1 MSRLLASAWVIARRD
16 YIATVFSRIFI
27 LFLATPIF
35 PVLFGTMF
43 GAIGAN
49 QDQSTAHR
57 PVVALIADAA
67 ATRGLVAARDRL
79 AQRLGDDALPDL
91 AQLPPVDGDNGGRI
105 ARQLLVA
112 PRRHY
117 AAVLSGSL
125 ADPRFLLSSH
135 APDGTADDMALLLD
149 TARASAALGRA
160 APPPVSL
167 GHDSVAVGADDSGIA
182 GARIGL
188 ASGAQTA
195 LFVLLVMLAGMSLST
210 FIEEKS
216 NKVIE
221 VLAAAVPVDAI
232 FLGKLISMLAITLT
246 FVAVWGAIVGIGLV
260 ALKPAM
266 LAHLPTPA
274 VGWPAFCV
282 LVVAYFV
289 VNYLLLGAV
298 FLGIGS
304 QAGSPREIQVMAL
317 PVTMVQLLLY
327 GLAAAGTGHPD
338 GWIAWA
344 AAIFPWSSPLA
355 MLARAAELPS
365 LWPHL
370 LALVWQI
377 VWLVVAL
384 RFAAGLFR
392 AAVLKTGDTRPW
404 WKRGFA
410 AQ

>member
-16 YIATVFSRIFI
+16 YVATVFSRIFI

-35 PVLFGTMF
+35 PVLFGAMF
-43 GAIGAN
+43 GVIGAN
-49 QDQSTAHR
+49 QDHQAAR
-57 PVVALIADAA
+57 LPVVALAADAPS
-67 ATRGLVAARDRL
+67 TRALVEAHARLVA
-79 AQRLGDDALPDL
+79 RLGDDVLPDV
-91 AQLPPVDGDNGGRI
+91 ATLPPMHEAA
-105 ARQLLVA
+105 ARALL
-112 PRRHY
+112 RRPGPHY
-117 AAVLSGSL
+117 VAVLGGTL
-125 ADPRFLLSSH
+125 ADPHLLLSSR
-135 APDGTADDMALLLD
+135 APDGIADGAALLVDSARAAVALGKAAPAPARLD
-149 TARASAALGRA
+149 TAMVRI
-160 APPPVSL
+160 
-167 GHDSVAVGADDSGIA
+167 GADADA
-182 GARIGL
+182 GAGDRVRL
-188 ASGAQTA
+188 ASGAQTG
-195 LFVLLVMLAGMSLST
+195 LFVLLVLLAGMSLST

-232 FLGKLISMLAITLT
+232 FLGKLISMLAIAMT
-246 FVAVWGAIVGIGLV
+246 FVLVWGAIVGIGVV
-260 ALKPAM
+260 ALAPQM

-274 VGWPAFCV
+274 IGWPIFCL

-289 VNYLLLGAV
+289 GNYLLLGAV

-317 PVTMVQLLLY
+317 PVTMFQLLLY
-327 GLAAAGTGHPD
+327 GLAAAGANRPD
-338 GWIAWA
+338 SWVAWA

-355 MLARAAELPS
+355 MLARAAELPT

-370 LALVWQI
+370 LALVWQTL
-377 VWLVVAL
+377 WLVVAL

-392 AAVLKTGDTRPW
+392 SAVLKTGDTRPW

>member
-1 MSRLLASAWVIARRD
+1 MNRLLASAWVIARRD

-35 PVLFGTMF
+35 PVLFGAMF

-49 QDQSTAHR
+49 QDHASAGR
-57 PVVALIADAA
+57 PVVALTAA
-67 ATRGLVAARDRL
+67 ASAAPALSAAHDRL
-79 AQRLGDDALPDL
+79 VQRLGDDVLPDL
-91 AQLPPVDGDNGGRI
+91 ATMPPTDRAAGR
-105 ARQLLVA
+105 ALLRR
-112 PRRHY
+112 PGRHY
-117 AAVLSGSL
+117 VAVLGGTL
-125 ADPRFLLSSH
+125 ADPHLLLSSH
-135 APDGTADDMALLLD
+135 APDGTAEGVALLVD
-149 TARASAALGRA
+149 TARAADALGKA
-160 APPPVSL
+160 APPPVRL
-167 GHDSVAVGADDSGIA
+167 DAETVKVGKQDEPGDDDRTS
-182 GARIGL
+182 L
-188 ASGAQTA
+188 ASGAQTG

-232 FLGKLISMLAITLT
+232 FLGKLMSMLAITLT
-246 FVAVWGAIVGIGLV
+246 FVAVWGAIVGIGLLAV
-260 ALKPAM
+260 KPAM

-282 LVVAYFV
+282 LVVAYFIE
-289 VNYLLLGAV
+289 NYLLLGAV

-317 PVTMVQLLLY
+317 PVTMFQLLLY

-344 AAIFPWSSPLA
+344 GALFPWSSPLA
-355 MLARAAELPS
+355 MLARGAVLPA

-370 LALVWQI
+370 LALVWQTI
-377 VWLVVAL
+377 WLVVAL